1 MKYAQDSTEEIRRA
15 SPGIAMVSSQ
25 QVRHKPEMEV
35 QKQPEVTAEPLVST
49 TAAAAAAPL
58 EPGMRMVLV
67 RDIGVQVSGDSP
79 NLNLSRRAHN
89 NKRTHQLSQQT
100 QATIQK
106 QDSLAEKF
114 PAEILF

>member
-1 MKYAQDSTEEIRRA
+1 MRPPAPMLRCVA
-15 SPGIAMVSSQ
+15 LVAL
-25 QVRHKPEMEV
+25 
-35 QKQPEVTAEPLVST
+35 VTACALD
-49 TAAAAAAPL
+49 TAAGATAAAPL

-89 NKRTHQLSQQT
+89 NKRTHQLSKQT